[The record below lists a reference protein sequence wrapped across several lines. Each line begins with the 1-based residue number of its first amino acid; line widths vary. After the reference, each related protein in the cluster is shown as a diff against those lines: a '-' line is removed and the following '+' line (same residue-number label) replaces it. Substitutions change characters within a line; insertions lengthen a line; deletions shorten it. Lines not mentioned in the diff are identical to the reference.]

1 MNPELYYSKYCKYST
16 KILEVI
22 NKAGMQS
29 GFIYTSI
36 DKRVIINNITYLV
49 DNQNNKRP
57 LPPMIN
63 RVPVLII
70 SPSELLHG
78 NEIIDYIKPQSK
90 SMEDAQKQTDND
102 HPNPFTLGKDTS
114 LTGVSS
120 DSYSFLDTPDE
131 DLLAENGRGGLR
143 QMYDNS
149 PAGENTTL
157 SSMPYETSKETKIS
171 KSLEQIENDRKESL
185 AQIENKRVLNI

>member
-1 MNPELYYSKYCKYST
+1 MNPELYYSKYCKFSVE
-16 KILEVI
+16 ILNVI

-29 GFIYTSI
+29 NFTYMSI
-36 DKRVIINNITYLV
+36 DKRVVINNMTYLV
-49 DNQNNKRP
+49 DNQNNKHP

-63 RVPVLII
+63 RVPVLVI
-70 SPSELLHG
+70 SPSEILHG
-78 NEIIDYIKPQSK
+78 NEIIDFIKPQSK
-90 SMEDAQKQTDND
+90 SMDDAQRQTDND

-157 SSMPYETSKETKIS
+157 SNMPFETSKESKMS
-171 KSLEQIENDRKESL
+171 KSLEQIEQERNQSL
-185 AQIENKRVLNI
+185 AQIESKRVLNI